1 MALTEAQKVNA
12 EKNRK
17 YWAGR
22 EAEALK
28 HYIKDEAEYD
38 KKIDSI
44 YKSMLDACQTE
55 INAFYGRY
63 SSKEGITMAEAKKR
77 VSEADIA
84 VYERKAKKYVKDKD
98 FSKEANEEMRLYN
111 LMMKVNR
118 LEMLKANIGLELI
131 AGHDELQKFMEEIL
145 QGRTEEELARQ
156 SGILGKTIKNNAQLA
171 HSIVNASFHNAKF
184 SDRIWL
190 YQDLLRADLDKLL
203 QTGLIQ
209 GKNPRVLAREIKAKF
224 ETSTYNAERLMRTE
238 MARVQTDAQKQS
250 FERNGFD
257 KYIFIVN
264 ASCCDICHDVAK
276 RKTKHGVGVYLVSEM
291 MPGDNASPIH
301 PHCRCSAAAY
311 EDSEEYEKWLDYLA
325 NGGTTEDYH
334 KMKAKSDVLTN
345 RRKERMAQRR
355 AQATTPNFEGM
366 SKKELVE
373 FGKTKLKTNID
384 FKRASDNVVKIA
396 VKALYDFEKA
406 GGNLH
411 DIKIAFGG
419 AGSGMYG
426 LFDPHTKTVHLKT
439 NDNFVEKL
447 QEENQRAMYKLKRK
461 QWADASYR
469 GLMFHEIG
477 HAIDYLSDKELSKAV
492 GRSETLFTAAKSV
505 SNYARTTAAP
515 GQTKASEAVAE
526 CFAMYMKDKSVLSP
540 DIVALIEKYMS

>member
-1 MALTEAQKVNA
+1 MALTPEQQAQADRNKA
-12 EKNRK
+12 
-17 YWAGR
+17 YWAKR
-22 EAEALK
+22 EEEALK

-44 YKSMLDACQTE
+44 YKSMLDACQNE

-63 SSKEGITMAEAKKR
+63 ASKENITMAEAKKR

-84 VYERKAKKYVKDKD
+84 AYERKAKKYVKDKD

-111 LMMKVNR
+111 LMMKVNH

-156 SGILGKTIKNNAQLA
+156 AGILGKTIKNNSQLA

-184 SDRIWL
+184 SDRIWM

-209 GKNPRVLAREIKAKF
+209 GKNPRVLAREIKSKF

-311 EDSEEYEKWLDYLA
+311 SDEKEYQEWLNYLA
-325 NGGTTEDYH
+325 NGGTSENFH
-334 KMKAKSDVLTN
+334 KMKAKSGTLTN
-345 RRKERMAQRR
+345 RRKERLAARKAKESVPTNKDGKEIVFKDNILKKEWSENVEMIKKLAGEYNTKLQEVDVGAKNAGGTVGNFGTTMRLSNKEI
-355 AQATTPNFEGM
+355 ATTIH
-366 SKKELVE
+366 E
-373 FGKTKLKTNID
+373 FAHTIAIEQSTKLKLEDQTAFWKEIKSVRRAYRKYADEPEKWISHYAHTDKSID
-384 FKRASDNVVKIA
+384 EF
-396 VKALYDFEKA
+396 F
-406 GGNLH
+406 
-411 DIKIAFGG
+411 
-419 AGSGMYG
+419 
-426 LFDPHTKTVHLKT
+426 
-439 NDNFVEKL
+439 
-447 QEENQRAMYKLKRK
+447 
-461 QWADASYR
+461 ADAFTHAKLAEMRLEKPDRYGDDYTYSKKV
-469 GLMFHEIG
+469 LEIT
-477 HAIDYLSDKELSKAV
+477 DKYFK
-492 GRSETLFTAAKSV
+492 K
-505 SNYARTTAAP
+505 
-515 GQTKASEAVAE
+515 K
-526 CFAMYMKDKSVLSP
+526 K
-540 DIVALIEKYMS
+540 